1 MFHGRGAAF
10 LERGRKGRFAP
21 GDQRFPFTKS
31 EIRRMIYLEE
41 MAMDRA
47 MAEKHLQQAREHV
60 ALGEMH
66 LARQREILAELTHRG
81 ADLTEAKRL
90 LTNFEEFQV
99 IHLAHL
105 DRLKAELAL
114 PRGAA

>member
-1 MFHGRGAAF
+1 
-10 LERGRKGRFAP
+10 
-21 GDQRFPFTKS
+21 
-31 EIRRMIYLEE
+31 
-41 MAMDRA
+41 MDRA